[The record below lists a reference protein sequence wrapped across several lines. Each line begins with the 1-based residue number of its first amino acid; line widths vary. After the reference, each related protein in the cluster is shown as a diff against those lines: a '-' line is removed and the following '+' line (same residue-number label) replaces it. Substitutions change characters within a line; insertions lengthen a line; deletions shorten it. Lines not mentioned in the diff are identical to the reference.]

1 METSN
6 PATIMIY
13 ARDSHLLAPLNF
25 LVEERFRGTEVKIGR
40 IFFFFFVLS
49 IDVSRIFFS
58 SFFLHVFPTF
68 VILVQKKKKNNN
80 TKQPSPGQVWGTDK
94 PSEILQASPSPSFFL
109 AP

>member
-13 ARDSHLLAPLNF
+13 ARDSHPLAPLNF

-40 IFFFFFVLS
+40 RFLFLRPF
-49 IDVSRIFFS
+49 DVSRIFFS

-68 VILVQKKKKNNN
+68 VILVQKKKK
-80 TKQPSPGQVWGTDK
+80 K
-94 PSEILQASPSPSFFL
+94 
-109 AP
+109 

>member
-13 ARDSHLLAPLNF
+13 ARDSHPFAPLNF

-40 IFFFFFVLS
+40 IFFFFVLS

-68 VILVQKKKKNNN
+68 VILVQKKKNN

>member
-13 ARDSHLLAPLNF
+13 ARDSHPLAPLNF

-68 VILVQKKKKNNN
+68 VILVQKKKK
-80 TKQPSPGQVWGTDK
+80 
-94 PSEILQASPSPSFFL
+94 
-109 AP
+109 